1 MYIQGLESHGPST
14 YWQLRRAD
22 SDQWYDA
29 DVPGCVHTDLMK
41 AGVIPDPFEIDN
53 EVRVAWVA
61 ETDWVYSRT
70 FDAEARLL
78 EQEHIFLKF
87 DGLDTITTICLN
99 GSEIAKTDNMFRRY
113 SFDVTEIIRPKANTL
128 EIEFKSPVNHVKPM
142 LGHGNVISPGDSI
155 PGSPYM
161 RKAMYQWGWDWAP
174 KIPTSGIW
182 RDTRLAGYSTAR
194 LEDVRIT
201 QKHECGNVTLHIDA
215 TIERFES
222 SELNASLMIT
232 APGAIIT
239 DGDDII
245 DYCHPIKINS
255 SDTSI
260 SIDIPIDN
268 PQLWWP
274 NGYGDQHLYRVSF
287 YLGDFSNLLDE
298 YTRLIGLRTI
308 ELIQNPDEWG
318 KSFYF
323 EVNGVPIFCKGAD
336 WVPADQFPSHFT
348 YLQCELIIDAA
359 AANMNMLR
367 VWGGGLY
374 EHNLFYTHCDLYGIL
389 VWQDFMFAC
398 GHYPVDDAMLE
409 NIRLEAVDNIR
420 RIRHH
425 ASLALWC
432 GNNEMEWFL
441 AGNWGGDKNEEMRKE
456 YLKIYYELLL
466 EVHAAEDPATPYWP
480 ASPASSVPFDN
491 PNGENEGDG
500 HYWDVWHGRLP
511 FTAYRKHYYRF
522 MSEFGFESMPALDT
536 IKAFARPED
545 MNMTSLVMENHQK
558 NSAGNGLILYYM
570 AQTFQ
575 FPKDFP
581 SMVYVSQLLQAEAM
595 RYGVEHW
602 RRNRNGFRCMGTLY
616 WQYNDCW
623 PVASWASVDYYN
635 RWKALQYFA
644 KRFYSPVLLSA
655 EEDATSVRL
664 HVTNDQQASFEGLV
678 RWSLETMHGSILK
691 SGDVPV
697 YVSGGSDVKV
707 ADLDFSDMLDY
718 DTRRQVVLVYELHQ
732 AGERIS
738 MGMASFVP
746 SKHLDLL
753 PADIS
758 VDVKDVEGGFQISIE
773 SDTAARYVMLE
784 IPGCDIV
791 FSDNYFDLPAGRT
804 VKITGKTKA
813 GMTAE
818 QAAGQLKV
826 SSLRDTY

>member
-22 SDQWYDA
+22 GDQWYDA

-70 FDAEARLL
+70 FDAREMLL
-78 EQEHIFLKF
+78 EQDHIFLNCC
-87 DGLDTITTICLN
+87 GLDTIATIRLN
-99 GSEIAKTDNMFRRY
+99 GSEIAKTDNMFRPY
-113 SFDVTEIIRPKANTL
+113 SFDVSGIIKPKDNII
-128 EIEFKSPVNHVKPM
+128 EIEFMSPVNYAKPK
-142 LGHGNVISPGDSI
+142 LGTDNAVSPGDSI
-155 PGSPYM
+155 PGSPYL

-182 RDTRLAGYSTAR
+182 KNIVLAGYGAAR
-194 LEDVRIT
+194 FDDIRINQT
-201 QKHECGNVTLHIDA
+201 HKDGKVAVNVSA
-215 TIERFES
+215 SIERFCEC
-222 SELNASLMIT
+222 ELTAIMNLTHPDGTVQKQPIHASKDST
-232 APGAIIT
+232 
-239 DGDDII
+239 
-245 DYCHPIKINS
+245 HVQFEINV
-255 SDTSI
+255 
-260 SIDIPIDN
+260 DN

-274 NGYGDQHLYRVSF
+274 NRYGDQPLYDVSF
-287 YLGDFSNLLDE
+287 ELIHTGQPKKDIDY
-298 YTRLIGLRTI
+298 RMMQIGLRTI
-308 ELIQNPDEWG
+308 ELVQNPDEWG
-318 KSFYF
+318 KSWYF
-323 EVNGVPIFCKGAD
+323 KANGLPILCKGAD
-336 WVPADQFPSHFT
+336 WVPADQFPSRIDPMQYHD
-348 YLQCELIIDAA
+348 LIRDAA
-359 AANMNMLR
+359 NANMNMLR

-374 EHNLFYTHCDLYGIL
+374 ESGEFYSFCDKYGIL
-389 VWQDFMFAC
+389 VWQDFPFAC
-398 GHYPVDDAMLE
+398 AHYPVDDAIMA
-409 NIRLEAVDNIR
+409 NIRLEAADNIR

-432 GNNEMEWFL
+432 GNNEIEWFL
-441 AGNWGGDKNEEMRKE
+441 AGDWGGEKNPVYRKE
-456 YLKIYYELLL
+456 YMKIYYELLP

-480 ASPASSVPFDN
+480 ASPASSVPFED

-536 IKAFARPED
+536 IKAFARPQD

-558 NSAGNGLILYYM
+558 NSAGNGLILFYM

-575 FPKDFP
+575 FPKDFS

-644 KRFYSPVLLSA
+644 KRFYAPVLLSA
-655 EEDATSVRL
+655 EEDPTSVRL
-664 HVTNDQQASFEGLV
+664 HVTNDQQTSFEGLV

-707 ADLDFSDMLDY
+707 ADLDFSDLLDY
-718 DTRRQVVLVYELHQ
+718 DTRRQTVLVYELHS
-732 AGERIS
+732 AGKRIS
-738 MGMASFVP
+738 MGMASFAP

-758 VDVKDVEGGFQISIE
+758 VDVKDIEGGFQISIE
-773 SDTAARYVMLE
+773 SDAAARYVMLE
-784 IPGCDIV
+784 IPGCDLV

-804 VKITGKTKA
+804 VEITGKTKA
-813 GMTAE
+813 GMSAE
-818 QAAGQLKV
+818 QVAGQLKI